1 MVKVISELE
10 KIGLSLTDEQKES
23 IKKSMGEE
31 LYSKQELDKKL
42 SKTQELEEKNKELVG
57 KQETLEKELQTMRD
71 SAPDADALNQK
82 IAELTTTLETE
93 RKERA
98 EKDERARL
106 DGLVTDFFADKHFVN
121 AITADAIKAQ
131 LVDKLNSDEARGK
144 SISDLFDAIVK
155 DDKGNYKPDILIDDK
170 TFQAQQNRSQIIG
183 NPIHQ
188 PDGAKLSTA
197 ELMKLKNKNPDMD
210 ITPYL
215 NRKKEK

>member
-1 MVKVISELE
+1 MNIIDKLKSLGVEVTEEVE
-10 KIGLSLTDEQKES
+10 KALSGDWV
-23 IKKSMGEE
+23 
-31 LYSKQELDKKL
+31 SKFEMDKKL
-42 SKTQELEEKNKELVG
+42 SKMQELEEKNKELVG
-57 KQETLEKELQTMRD
+57 KQEALEKELQTMRD

-82 IAELTTTLETE
+82 ITELTTTLETE
-93 RKERA
+93 RRERA

-121 AITADAIKAQ
+121 TITADAIKAQ

-170 TFQAQQNRSQIIG
+170 TFQAQQNRSQIVG
-183 NPIHQ
+183 NPINQ
-188 PDGAKLSTA
+188 PDSTRLSMA
-197 ELMKLKNKNPDMD
+197 ELMKLKNQHPDMD

>member
-1 MVKVISELE
+1 MNIIDKLKSLGVEVTEEVE
-10 KIGLSLTDEQKES
+10 KALSGDWV
-23 IKKSMGEE
+23 
-31 LYSKQELDKKL
+31 SKFEMDKKL
-42 SKTQELEEKNKELVG
+42 SKMQELEEKNKELVG
-57 KQETLEKELQTMRD
+57 KQEALEKELQTMRD

-82 IAELTTTLETE
+82 ITELTTTLETE

-98 EKDERARL
+98 EKDERVRL

-121 AITADAIKAQ
+121 TITADAIKAQ

-170 TFQAQQNRSQIIG
+170 TFQAQQNRSQIVG
-183 NPIHQ
+183 NPINQ
-188 PDGAKLSTA
+188 PDSTRLSMA
-197 ELMKLKNKNPDMD
+197 ELMKLKNQHPDMD

>member
-1 MVKVISELE
+1 MNIIDKLKSLGVEVTEEVE
-10 KIGLSLTDEQKES
+10 KALSGDWV
-23 IKKSMGEE
+23 
-31 LYSKQELDKKL
+31 SKFEMDKKL
-42 SKTQELEEKNKELVG
+42 SKMQELEEKNKELVG
-57 KQETLEKELQTMRD
+57 KQEALEKELQTMRD

-93 RKERA
+93 RRERA

-121 AITADAIKAQ
+121 TITADAIKAQ

-170 TFQAQQNRSQIIG
+170 TFQAQQNRSQIVG
-183 NPIHQ
+183 NPINQ
-188 PDGAKLSTA
+188 PDSTRLSMA
-197 ELMKLKNKNPDMD
+197 ELMKLKNQHPDMD

>member
-1 MVKVISELE
+1 MNIIDKLKSLGVEVTEEVE
-10 KIGLSLTDEQKES
+10 KALSGDWV
-23 IKKSMGEE
+23 
-31 LYSKQELDKKL
+31 SKFEMDKKL
-42 SKTQELEEKNKELVG
+42 SKMQELEEKNKELVG
-57 KQETLEKELQTMRD
+57 KQEALEKELQTMRD

-121 AITADAIKAQ
+121 TITADAIKAQ

-170 TFQAQQNRSQIIG
+170 TFQAQQNRSQIVG
-183 NPIHQ
+183 NPINQ
-188 PDGAKLSTA
+188 PDGTRLSMA
-197 ELMKLKNKNPDMD
+197 ELMKLKNQHPDMD

>member
-1 MVKVISELE
+1 MNIIDKLKSLGVEVTEEVE
-10 KIGLSLTDEQKES
+10 KALSGDWV
-23 IKKSMGEE
+23 
-31 LYSKQELDKKL
+31 SKFEMDKKL
-42 SKTQELEEKNKELVG
+42 SKMQELEEKNKELVG
-57 KQETLEKELQTMRD
+57 KQDALEKELQTMRD

-121 AITADAIKAQ
+121 TITADAIKTQ

-170 TFQAQQNRSQIIG
+170 TFQAQQNRSQIVG
-183 NPIHQ
+183 NPIKQ
-188 PDGAKLSTA
+188 PDSTRLSMA
-197 ELMKLKNKNPDMD
+197 ELMKLKNQHPDMD

>member
-1 MVKVISELE
+1 
-10 KIGLSLTDEQKES
+10 
-23 IKKSMGEE
+23 
-31 LYSKQELDKKL
+31 
-42 SKTQELEEKNKELVG
+42 
-57 KQETLEKELQTMRD
+57 MRD

-82 IAELTTTLETE
+82 IAELTTTLEAE

-155 DDKGNYKPDILIDDK
+155 DDKGNYKSDILIDDK
-170 TFQAQQNRSQIIG
+170 TFQAQQNRSQIVG
-183 NPIHQ
+183 NPINQ
-188 PDGAKLSTA
+188 PDGAKLSMA